1 MGDQRQG
8 LPAVIEQKEGILVHG
23 WDVHWE
29 KRGGKWKMKQQWI
42 TAALALGL
50 AVTLTACG
58 KDSGSTMDTNM
69 TGSAGRAGYTGQN
82 TTVGRAAYDKNH
94 TTQRRTAYDYLHEGR
109 YTAGDNGAVKDNGT
123 SSAARDF
130 TQDARDLMR
139 DAGNAV
145 GDAGKAVGDA
155 IDRVGGGVRD
165 ATRDMTKQ

>member
-1 MGDQRQG
+1 MCIRDR
-8 LPAVIEQKEGILVHG
+8 
-23 WDVHWE
+23 
-29 KRGGKWKMKQQWI
+29 
-42 TAALALGL
+42 
-50 AVTLTACG
+50 
-58 KDSGSTMDTNM
+58 
-69 TGSAGRAGYTGQN
+69 
-82 TTVGRAAYDKNH
+82 
-94 TTQRRTAYDYLHEGR
+94 R

-123 SSAARDF
+123 SAAARDF